1 MIRTGWGLA
10 VLLAAAGAAAAGDWP
25 QFRGPAGDGT
35 SAEAGLPLTW
45 GRDRNVRWK
54 APLPA
59 PGNSSP
65 VVSRGRVFLT
75 GTSADKER
83 ALFCFDRATGKQL
96 WVRTVPFA
104 GADPTHDTNPLGSA
118 SPAADGE
125 RVLAWF
131 GSAGLHCYDYGGN
144 KLWSRDLGR
153 FEHMWGYGPSPVLYR
168 GAVLLNCGP
177 GRQQFVTAVDRSAG
191 KTLWRRDEPDVPK
204 KDGTPRERQYVGS
217 WSTPVVARV
226 GGKDQVVV
234 SMPRRVVGYD
244 PDTGAVR
251 WTCAGLG
258 DLVYTS
264 AAVGGG
270 YGVAMSGYSGPA
282 VGFRVGGTGDVT
294 ARDRLWRHTAGVPQR
309 IGTGVLLGKHL
320 FLVNEP
326 GSAACLEVETGK
338 ELWKARLP
346 GGTVWGS
353 PVCAAGRLY
362 VTNKQGTTLVFAP
375 DPAKFTLLAENRLGE
390 PSNSTPAVSDGQIFL
405 RTFTHLWCV
414 ENTK

>member
-1 MIRTGWGLA
+1 MRHTGWGLA
-10 VLLAAAGAAAAGDWP
+10 LLLAGAGAAAAGDWP

-35 SAEAGLPLTW
+35 AAGAGLPLTW
-45 GRDRNVRWK
+45 GRDKNVRWK

-75 GTSADKER
+75 GPTADKQR
-83 ALFCFDRATGKQL
+83 ALFCFDRATGQRL
-96 WVRTVPFA
+96 WVRTVPF
-104 GADPTHDTNPLGSA
+104 GGPDPTHDTNPLGSA

-125 RVLAWF
+125 RVLAWY
-131 GSAGLHCYDYGGN
+131 GSAGLHCYDYDGN

-153 FEHMWGYGPSPVLYR
+153 FEHMWGYGSSPVLYR
-168 GAVLLNCGP
+168 GAALLTCGP
-177 GRQQFVTAVDRSAG
+177 GRQQFVTAVDRATG

-204 KDGTPRERQYVGS
+204 KGGLPRERQYVGS

-234 SMPRRVVGYD
+234 SMPHRVVAYD
-244 PDTGAVR
+244 PETGDVL

-264 AAVGGG
+264 AVVGGG

-282 VGFRVGGTGDVT
+282 VGFRVGGRGDIT

-353 PVCAAGRLY
+353 PVCADGRLY

-405 RTFTHLWCV
+405 RTFKHLWCV
-414 ENTK
+414 ESTK